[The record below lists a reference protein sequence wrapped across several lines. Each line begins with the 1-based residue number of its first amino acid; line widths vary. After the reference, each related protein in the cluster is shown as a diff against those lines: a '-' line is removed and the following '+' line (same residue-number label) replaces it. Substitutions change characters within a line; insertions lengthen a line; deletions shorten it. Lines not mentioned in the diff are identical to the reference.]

1 MRYLLTTAAAVALT
15 LGLGFEAKAQ
25 DGPEVRL
32 VQNWYFRYLQRP
44 ADAVG
49 LDGWVCQLR
58 RGTPAECVEAQ
69 ILASDEYYCLH
80 GRTAEGFIAGLYG
93 DVLGRAPAPCDVR
106 HWEDQLCRNGR
117 VEMTKQFLCDARREL
132 AGPAVPV
139 YVPAAA
145 PVLVPVAPPP
155 VVVAPARVSVRIR
168 YVRP

>member
-1 MRYLLTTAAAVALT
+1 MRYLLTAAAVAVT

-25 DGPEVRL
+25 DCPEARL
-32 VQNWYFRYLQRP
+32 IQNWYFRYLQRP
-44 ADAVG
+44 ADPVG
-49 LDGWVCQLR
+49 MDGWGRQLR
-58 RGTPAECVEAQ
+58 CGVPAECVEAQ

-80 GRTAEGFIAGLYG
+80 GRTAEGFIVGLYA

-106 HWEDQLCRNGR
+106 HWERQLCRNGR

-132 AGPAVPV
+132 AGPAVPT

-155 VVVAPARVSVRIR
+155 VVVAPAGVRLRIR
-168 YVRP
+168 YVGR